1 MAEASEEDNVIRI
14 DDKAKARRA
23 GPAWIRL
30 MCESWRWPIFLAVFL
45 WMCYLALPILPA
57 ADTWWVLAAGDY
69 VRAQGQCFTD
79 VDPFSY
85 GEGVGMWLNHAWLA
99 EFLFSLFKNWW
110 GLQGLYCWRSAVIL
124 LSFWLI
130 GLGVAHL
137 WHRDLAIY
145 SLLSLYC
152 ILCAQG
158 AFFFDVR
165 AYLLTYLFL
174 SLTLAALFMYEHSRS
189 ARWLWA
195 LPLVFLCWPN
205 MHGGYMVGLAV
216 MMAYGVGLWLTPA
229 QRGLVK
235 GLAYI
240 WLICAAVTL
249 VGTPWGY
256 RLWLFPFSLIGP
268 STYKA
273 GLNEWA
279 MVGWQ
284 QSAHIAALALLAV
297 VGMKRWNWSQRL
309 LAIFMLLAS
318 VMAWR
323 HAPLAALTYAFLALE
338 LTPDRIGDASAASQV
353 VIKGRRWLSSSFYA
367 LLVIAILAG
376 ALAVSSRWVGGAQR
390 WTMETVAFPK
400 EAADFLAANPQMSQ
414 RMYNPYEWGGYLEY
428 RLAAQGWR
436 FFQDGRANTVYS
448 EQRYAEGLWVQYG
461 EPWKK
466 RLQSLGL
473 GEHLQRYGQRLEVLD
488 AYAIDLVICSRLHGD
503 LSGVMEGNPD
513 WSSIYEDDN
522 AAIFVRASSPWAG
535 AETSLVYPPRVGE
548 VLAKAR
554 RDFVNGD
561 FARAEEEGV
570 RALALDSNLVNAYII
585 VGAANLN
592 QEKGLWGCA
601 FLYQALCLAPRSKTA
616 WLNLSGYASKLGWP
630 RLATLLRQIPES
642 L

>member
-1 MAEASEEDNVIRI
+1 MAEASEVDNSIRI
-14 DDKAKARRA
+14 DDKAKAGCA
-23 GPAWIRL
+23 VPAWLRSL
-30 MCESWRWPIFLAVFL
+30 CESWRWPIFLAVFL
-45 WMCYLALPILPA
+45 WVCYLALPTLPA
-57 ADTWWVLAAGDY
+57 ADTWLDLAAGDH

-79 VDPFSY
+79 VDPFSF

-99 EFLFSLFKNWW
+99 EFLFSLINHWW
-110 GLQGLYCWRSAVIL
+110 GLQSLYCWRSAMIL
-124 LSFWLI
+124 LSFWFI
-130 GLGVAHL
+130 GMGVAYL
-137 WHRDLAIY
+137 WRRDLAVY

-152 ILCAQG
+152 LFCAQG
-158 AFFFDVR
+158 AYFFDVR

-189 ARWLWA
+189 SRWLWA

-216 MMAYGVGLWLTPA
+216 MLAYGVGLWFTPA
-229 QRGLVK
+229 QRSLVK
-235 GLAYI
+235 GLACV
-240 WLICAAVTL
+240 WLTCAAVTL

-279 MVGWQ
+279 TISWR
-284 QSAHIAALALLAV
+284 QSAHIVALALLAV

-309 LAIFMLLAS
+309 LAISMLLAS

-323 HAPLAALTYAFLALE
+323 HAPLAALTYSFLALK
-338 LTPDRIGDASAASQV
+338 LTPGRIGDTSTSQV
-353 VIKGRRWLSSSFYA
+353 AFKGRRWLSLLA
-367 LLVIAILAG
+367 CILLVIAIFGG

-461 EPWKK
+461 DSWKK
-466 RLQSLGL
+466 RLQSLGM
-473 GEHLQRYGQRLEVLD
+473 GKFLQRYGQRLEVLD
-488 AYAIDLVICSRLHGD
+488 AYGIDLVVCSRIRGD
-503 LSGVMEGNPD
+503 LQGVLEGDPD
-513 WSSIYEDDN
+513 WKSIYEDDN
-522 AAIFVRASSPWAG
+522 AAIYVRTSSPWAR
-535 AETSLVYPPRVGE
+535 AEASLVYPQQVSE
-548 VLAKAR
+548 ILAQAQ
-554 RDFVNGD
+554 RDFANGD
-561 FARAEEEGV
+561 FARAEEEGL
-570 RALALDSNLVNAYII
+570 RALALDSYLVNAYII
-585 VGAANLN
+585 VGAADLS
-592 QEKGLWGCA
+592 QGKDLKGCA
-601 FLYQALCLAPRSKTA
+601 YLYKALCLAPRSKMV

-630 RLATLLRQIPES
+630 RLATLLRQIPEYW
-642 L
+642 